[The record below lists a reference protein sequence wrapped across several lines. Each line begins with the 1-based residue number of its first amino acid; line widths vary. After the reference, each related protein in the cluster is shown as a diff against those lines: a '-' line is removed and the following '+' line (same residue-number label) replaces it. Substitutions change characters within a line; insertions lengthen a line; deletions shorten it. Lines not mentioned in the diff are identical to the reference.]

1 MIKRLRI
8 GEKQFLS
15 SKRSA
20 HTLFDTAKRT
30 NSPNM
35 QDAIQ
40 AFYSGSRN

>member
-8 GEKQFLS
+8 GDKKFLS
-15 SKRSA
+15 SKGSA
-20 HTLFDTAKRT
+20 HTLFDTTKRT

-40 AFYSGSRN
+40 TFYGGSRN